1 MQIYNMNVAA
11 TRYRTAIKKRLS
23 SMDKPTP
30 KFARAAARAL
40 SLSPEILA
48 LRMDSL
54 SKCANCEDSVRL
66 GIEFRKGTVIC
77 AKCLEE
83 ARQTLKGDNNHV
95 TEIAHGGAQRE

>member
-1 MQIYNMNVAA
+1 MQIYDMNIAA
-11 TRYRTAIKKRLS
+11 TRYRAAVKKRLA

-40 SLSPEILA
+40 SISPEILA

-54 SKCANCEDSVRL
+54 SKCTNCETPVRL
-66 GIEFRKGTVIC
+66 GVELRKGLIIC

-83 ARQTLKGDNNHV
+83 ATQTLKGNDHV
-95 TEIAHGGAQRE
+95 TTQITYSEQRE